1 MRTREFLP
9 QGRSGRQR
17 GLRSEIF
24 TMSRFISGRYRD
36 SRGQALVETALVI
49 PLLLLIVLN
58 AINFGYYFLVALN
71 ISAAPRSG
79 VEYLIMGFS
88 TPATLGIP
96 PTGPSSSTTSVSYLT
111 YQDMTGALA
120 NPQSA
125 TVQICSKTLGLN
137 GPGTSKCIQCPSGSC
152 GTTPNNGSPAPASDP
167 EPSRFVLQRVD
178 VAYSFSPI
186 IRGTPFGIVLLPS
199 TACSSSSGSIT
210 CTFHRQVSMRSM
222 D

>member
-1 MRTREFLP
+1 MIRAIN
-9 QGRSGRQR
+9 GRH
-17 GLRSEIF
+17 
-24 TMSRFISGRYRD
+24 D
-36 SRGQALVETALVI
+36 NCRGQALVETALVI

-88 TPATLGIP
+88 TPATLSIP

-120 NPQSA
+120 NPQSGSL
-125 TVQICSKTLGLN
+125 QICSKTLGLS
-137 GPGTSKCIQCPSGSC
+137 GAGTSKCIQCPSGSC
-152 GTTPNNGSPAPASDP
+152 GTTPNTGSPAPASDP
-167 EPSRFVLQRVD
+167 EPTRFVLQRVD
-178 VAYSFSPI
+178 VTYTFSPI
-186 IRGTPFGIVLLPS
+186 IPGTPFGIALLPS
-199 TACSSSSGSIT
+199 TACSSSGGSVT